1 LKLTSSPSEVSNS
14 TGLFVLVFFSLAR
27 NDGILSPHSFSI
39 CNSPSVDIIGNITGD
54 ITLVNSD
61 TCLIISKLFC
71 SSEFLSLKSFRIA
84 RPKRIIAYLALGEA
98 EHNLGSYDTAIE
110 SLKAAKAMNNNN
122 ADCHAFLGLSYMHKK
137 DPEYELA
144 VEEFRMQLKLE
155 PNDRDGKQNL
165 ASACIEAG
173 NQKMEAGKYREAL
186 QYYEE
191 TEKMLKEIVDS
202 GNERDRKEIED
213 VLEKLKKVKIE
224 VKKQLKN

>member
-1 LKLTSSPSEVSNS
+1 
-14 TGLFVLVFFSLAR
+14 
-27 NDGILSPHSFSI
+27 
-39 CNSPSVDIIGNITGD
+39 
-54 ITLVNSD
+54 
-61 TCLIISKLFC
+61 
-71 SSEFLSLKSFRIA
+71 
-84 RPKRIIAYLALGEA
+84 
-98 EHNLGSYDTAIE
+98 
-110 SLKAAKAMNNNN
+110 MNNNN